1 MFGRVNNKQFLFL
14 LIERNANANLI
25 CLKEHILQ
33 RFGNTS
39 FQYVPGLVEPCCAV
53 GNADI

>member
-1 MFGRVNNKQFLFL
+1 MFGRVNNKRFLFL

-25 CLKEHILQ
+25 CLREHILQ

-39 FQYVPGLVEPCCAV
+39 FQYVPGLVESCCAV